1 MSNVV
6 SLAEWKKQK
15 NENEI
20 KQLEA
25 ELASLVRDLDITPQ
39 PYFVP
44 IDMYMPGSTETF
56 GAMSKIDPTVEDC
69 VYDLQFV
76 SWILNSL
83 GKEEASN
90 DIIKIVEKLNKKE

>member
-6 SLAEWKKQK
+6 SLAEWKEQK
-15 NENEI
+15 SKNEI

-25 ELASLVRDLDITPQ
+25 ELASLVSGLDITPQ

-44 IDMYMPGSTETF
+44 IDMYMPSSTEAF

-83 GKEEASN
+83 GEEEASN